1 MSVNIALKRAMRKYL
16 SMFPDGNTRGFQF
29 GYALKEIVDDI
40 FDDYLSKSGR
50 DEAMT
55 FIEDLVEKYK

>member
-40 FDDYLSKSGR
+40 FDDYLSK
-50 DEAMT
+50 
-55 FIEDLVEKYK
+55 V